1 MQLQILQRN
10 HILEVFPMISFW
22 TMLDAMEPKTHY
34 LIVHIQPLITVA
46 QLKVQGLSV

>member
-1 MQLQILQRN
+1 MPLQILQRN
-10 HILEVFPMISFW
+10 HIMELSLMISFW
-22 TMLDAMEPKTHY
+22 TMLDAMEPKAHY